1 MAADV
6 VGAAAHRDAPP
17 DSGVM
22 ERPKQA
28 PKRCAECNRNASRRE
43 MIARRFGVGVAKR
56 KFGETVQ
63 RIERWPADEVGGECR
78 LTR

>member
-6 VGAAAHRDAPP
+6 VGAAAYRNAPP

-28 PKRCAECNRNASRRE
+28 PKRCAECSRNESRRE
-43 MIARRFGVGVAKR
+43 GIARRFGVEVAR
-56 KFGETVQ
+56 MDIGETV
-63 RIERWPADEVGGECR
+63 
-78 LTR
+78 

>member
-6 VGAAAHRDAPP
+6 VGATAYRDAPP

-28 PKRCAECNRNASRRE
+28 PRRCAEYKRNASRRE
-43 MIARRFGVGVAKR
+43 VIARRFGVGFADMNI
-56 KFGETVQ
+56 GETV
-63 RIERWPADEVGGECR
+63 
-78 LTR
+78 